1 MEFNGKSFEAI
12 IATPGCGKTFLCEKY
27 PNKFVDV
34 DEERLKLKYVIP
46 KNITREELEKTKG
59 ERTFKKRKRTG
70 SVTQKLYAI
79 LDREIKKGKVLI
91 AAPHPESFE
100 YFVNRNIPF
109 CFVYPAE
116 GMREEIKQRFISR
129 NNDEKFIK
137 ENDELFDTF
146 RKSNVNEKR
155 TDIHYEFK
163 SGEYLETI
171 LKKFGYKF

>member
-79 LDREIKKGKVLI
+79 LDREIKK
-91 AAPHPESFE
+91 
-100 YFVNRNIPF
+100 
-109 CFVYPAE
+109 
-116 GMREEIKQRFISR
+116 
-129 NNDEKFIK
+129 
-137 ENDELFDTF
+137 
-146 RKSNVNEKR
+146 RKSVNCGTTPR
-155 TDIHYEFK
+155 IV
-163 SGEYLETI
+163 
-171 LKKFGYKF
+171 

>member
-1 MEFNGKSFEAI
+1 M
-12 IATPGCGKTFLCEKY
+12 
-27 PNKFVDV
+27 
-34 DEERLKLKYVIP
+34 
-46 KNITREELEKTKG
+46 
-59 ERTFKKRKRTG
+59 
-70 SVTQKLYAI
+70 
-79 LDREIKKGKVLI
+79 DREIKKGKVLI

-100 YFVNRNIPF
+100 YFVSRNIPF